1 MTFSLAGRCAR
12 TGMFGVVVTTS
23 SPAVGARCAHTAAGI
38 GAVLTQ
44 NVTDPRLGPLGLD
57 LLRRGYGAQQGMD
70 AIVAATTQQ
79 NRWRQ
84 LAIIDR
90 NGQTAAFSGRYV
102 KAERSEAHGTD
113 CVSIANI
120 VRSAEIPALMVRAF
134 EADPSAHL
142 AERLLAAL
150 QAGERGGSEFK
161 PLVSAAMHIS
171 WHEAFPYIDL
181 RVDSDAN
188 PIAALRRLWKEYEP
202 MADLYVS
209 RALDPDSVSTP
220 PQTEVAKSL

>member
-23 SPAVGARCAHTAAGI
+23 SPAVGSRCAHTAAGI

-57 LLRRGYGAQQGMD
+57 LLRRGYGAQLVVD
-70 AIVAATTQQ
+70 AIVAATTQH

-90 NGQTAAFSGRYV
+90 HGQTAAFSGHYV
-102 KAERSEAHGTD
+102 KPERNEAHGRD

-120 VRSAEIPALMVRAF
+120 VRSAEIPALMVKAF

-150 QAGERGGSEFK
+150 QAGEGGGSEFK
-161 PLVSAAMHIS
+161 PLVSTAMHIS
-171 WHEAFPYIDL
+171 WHEPFPYIDL
-181 RVDSDAN
+181 RVDGDSN
-188 PIAALRRLWKEYEP
+188 PIAALGCLWKEYEP

-209 RALDPDSVSTP
+209 RALDPDSVSIP
-220 PQTEVAKSL
+220 P

>member
-1 MTFSLAGRCAR
+1 MTFSIAGRCAR

-23 SPAVGARCAHTAAGI
+23 SPAVGSRCAHSAAGV

-57 LLRRGYGAQQGMD
+57 LLRRGYGARQAMD
-70 AIVAATTQQ
+70 AIAAATTQH

-90 NGQTAAFSGRYV
+90 DGQTAALSGDYV
-102 KAERSEAHGTD
+102 KPERNEAHGRD
-113 CVSIANI
+113 CVAIANI
-120 VRSAEIPALMVRAF
+120 VRSAEIPALMVKAF
-134 EADPSAHL
+134 EANPSAHL

-150 QAGERGGSEFK
+150 QAGEEGGSEFK
-161 PLVSAAMHIS
+161 PLLSTAMHIS
-171 WHEAFPYIDL
+171 WREPFPYIDL

-188 PIAALRRLWKEYEP
+188 PVAALRRLWNEYEP

-220 PQTEVAKSL
+220 PNVLPA